1 VTRPANGVAVG
12 IDLGTTSSSI
22 AVLDDGRPMA
32 IPTPEGAVKTPSV
45 VAFAAN
51 GNVLTGQPA
60 VNQVVTNADR
70 TFRAV
75 KRRIGTQWTTG
86 DIDGREYLPQEICAQ
101 ILIRLKHDAERYLD
115 VPVSGAVI
123 TVPAFFDDAQRQ
135 ATREAA
141 RIADIEVLRLLSEP
155 TAAAL
160 GFRLEHQETRTLV
173 LDLGAGTCDVSL
185 VETGDGVVEVRAIS
199 GDNGLGGD
207 DWDQRIVDWLARR
220 FRNAKGVDLTADRV
234 AVQRLRE
241 AAEKAKIELSV
252 STGATVTI
260 PYVAMDRYR
269 NPLTLEESLSRAEF
283 EEITSDLRDRV
294 RATVMAA
301 LEQSDWADTDKVD
314 VLLSGSA
321 GHMPRIQSLLREM
334 LGGRCLSM
342 RVAPGEIVAA
352 GAALQAGI
360 LEGKANN
367 VLLLDVVPHSLGV
380 GTGTGKITKIIPR
393 NARIPTRRS
402 EIFTTTEDD
411 QSRVR
416 FKVYQGE
423 HETAE
428 ENTLLATVDL
438 TSIKPAPKGEA
449 KIEMTLDVDGNGIVH
464 VSAKDL
470 AAGHTQSVTVTSKSS
485 LPEHVVERLKGRARR
500 LAARTRQRAGET
512 G

>member
-1 VTRPANGVAVG
+1 MAVG

-22 AVLDDGRPMA
+22 AVLDDGRPIA
-32 IPTPEGAVKTPSV
+32 IPNPEGAVKTPSV

-51 GNVLTGQPA
+51 GNVLTGQSA
-60 VNQVVTNADR
+60 CNQVVTNAGR

-75 KRRIGTQWTTG
+75 KRHIGTEWTTG
-86 DIDGREYLPQEICAQ
+86 DIDGRTFLPQEICAQ
-101 ILIRLKHDAERYLD
+101 ILIRLKHDAEQYLG

-160 GFRLEHQETRTLV
+160 GFRLEHLETKTLV

-220 FRNAKGVDLTADRV
+220 FRNATGVDLTVDRV

-252 STGATVTI
+252 SAGATVTI
-260 PYVAMDRYR
+260 PYLAMDRYR

-294 RATVMAA
+294 KAPITSA
-301 LEQSDWADTDKVD
+301 LEHSDLADTDKFD

-321 GHMPRIQSLLREM
+321 GHMPSIQSLLREM

-360 LEGKANN
+360 LEGKAHN
-367 VLLLDVVPHSLGV
+367 VLLLDVTPHSLGV
-380 GTGTGKITKIIPR
+380 GTGAGTITKIIPR
-393 NARIPTRRS
+393 NATIPRKRS
-402 EIFTTTEDD
+402 EIFTTTEDN

-416 FKVYQGE
+416 FNVYQGE

-428 ENTLLATVDL
+428 ENTLLATVEL
-438 TSIKPAPKGEA
+438 TSITPAPKGEA
-449 KIEMTLDVDGNGIVH
+449 KIEMTLDIDGNGIMH

-485 LPEHVVERLKGRARR
+485 LPEHVVERLRGRARR
-500 LAARTRQRAGET
+500 LAARTRQRTGEAG
-512 G
+512 